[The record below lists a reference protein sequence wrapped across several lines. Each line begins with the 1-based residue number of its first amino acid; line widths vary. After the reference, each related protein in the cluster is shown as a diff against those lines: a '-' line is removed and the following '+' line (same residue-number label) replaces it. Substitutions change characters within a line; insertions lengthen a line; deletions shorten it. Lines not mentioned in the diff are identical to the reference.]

1 MQFPANNL
9 AASSSLRDFDL
20 SRNKLLRTLE
30 VRARYLSGVGPLS
43 YALST
48 IASPVFSE
56 VTVIYRD
63 FDLTRFLFPEE
74 EAEEILS
81 HQQRFEVFRAMRNVQ
96 DFQLV
101 LCACV
106 WDYMG
111 EYSVRRLKQV
121 LAEEKVK
128 MGRDHISP
136 EPLVV
141 RGPWEPRSRFDRQ
154 FFFSL

>member
-9 AASSSLRDFDL
+9 AGSSSLRDFDL
-20 SRNKLLRTLE
+20 SRNKSLRTLE
-30 VRARYLSGVGPLS
+30 VRARYLSEMGPLA

-56 VTVIYRD
+56 VTIIYRD
-63 FDLTRFLFPEE
+63 VVLSGFLSPAEA
-74 EAEEILS
+74 AEELLS
-81 HQQRFEVFRAMRNVQ
+81 HHRRFEVFRAMRHVR

-106 WDYMG
+106 WDDVG
-111 EYSVRRLKQV
+111 EYSVRKLKQV
-121 LAEEKVK
+121 LAEERAK
-128 MGRDHISP
+128 MGCDHISP

-141 RGPWEPRSRFDRQ
+141 RGPWEPRTRFDRQ

>member
-1 MQFPANNL
+1 M
-9 AASSSLRDFDL
+9 
-20 SRNKLLRTLE
+20 
-30 VRARYLSGVGPLS
+30 GPLA

-48 IASPVFSE
+48 ITSPVFSE
-56 VTVIYRD
+56 VTIIYRD
-63 FDLTRFLFPEE
+63 VDLSQFLFPAEAGEE
-74 EAEEILS
+74 VLS
-81 HQQRFEVFRAMRNVQ
+81 HHQRFEVFRAMRNVR

-106 WDYMG
+106 WDDMG

-141 RGPWEPRSRFDRQ
+141 RGPWEPRTRLDRQ
-154 FFFSL
+154 FLFSL